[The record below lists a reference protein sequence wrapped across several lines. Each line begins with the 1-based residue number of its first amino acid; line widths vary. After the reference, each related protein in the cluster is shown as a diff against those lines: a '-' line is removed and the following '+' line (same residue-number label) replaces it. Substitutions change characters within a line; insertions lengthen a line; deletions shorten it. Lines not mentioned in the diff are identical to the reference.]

1 MAKLPYLCILKSKGK
16 TCIVKEPSHVKHP
29 PLKKLFKIGL
39 NFLQESGLQVDD
51 TEINGTFREV
61 IETFREA
68 V

>member
-1 MAKLPYLCILKSKGK
+1 MYIKKQREN
-16 TCIVKEPSHVKHP
+16 CIVKEPSHVKQL

-51 TEINGTFREV
+51 TEINGTVREV
-61 IETFREA
+61 IETIREA